1 MVHKGAME
9 FRSDYITGPGG
20 APYGSFGPVILCGV
34 AAQFNLVKSANA

>member
-1 MVHKGAME
+1 ME